1 MQSRIIPCCKNGTP
15 PPACVAYRLLDS
27 TQELTMPD
35 LETTNWILAII
46 AAASAAQ
53 FLMLFLG
60 AIWVAKRIADTQQ
73 TVTKTLERFEATHMP
88 ELSAKV
94 SNLVDDLHKVAAR
107 MDRVGE
113 EVERATRIAQ
123 GALHLAGNEVERA
136 TRGVRFAFDVVEG
149 GVKQAA
155 RMSAGVKA
163 GLQELFTRRG
173 GFNGRQDRLEDEKA
187 IARFEDGM

>member
-1 MQSRIIPCCKNGTP
+1 MPS
-15 PPACVAYRLLDS
+15 LD
-27 TQELTMPD
+27 
-35 LETTNWILAII
+35 TTNWILAVI

-60 AIWVAKRIADTQQ
+60 ALWVAKRVADTQDAF
-73 TVTKTLERFEATHMP
+73 TKALTRFEATHMP

-94 SNLVDDLHKVAAR
+94 SDLVDDLHKVAER

-123 GALHLAGNEVERA
+123 GALHLAGSEVERA

-155 RMSAGVKA
+155 RVGAGVRA
-163 GLQELFTRRG
+163 GLRELFARP
-173 GFNGRQDRLEDEKA
+173 NGLRERIEDEDA
-187 IARFEDGM
+187 IARFEAGA

>member
-1 MQSRIIPCCKNGTP
+1 
-15 PPACVAYRLLDS
+15 
-27 TQELTMPD
+27 MPS

-53 FLMLFLG
+53 FLMLFIG
-60 AIWVAKRIADTQQ
+60 ALFVAKRVGDMQQ
-73 TVTKTLERFEATHMP
+73 AVSKTLERFEATHMP

-94 SNLVDDLHKVAAR
+94 SGLVDDLHKVAAR

-123 GALHLAGNEVERA
+123 GALHMAGSEVERA
-136 TRGVRFAFDVVEG
+136 TRGVRLAFDVVEG
-149 GVKQAA
+149 GVRQAA
-155 RMSAGVKA
+155 RVGAGVKA
-163 GLQELFTRRG
+163 GFQELFTRRV
-173 GFNGRQDRLEDEKA
+173 NGRDRLEDENA

>member
-1 MQSRIIPCCKNGTP
+1 
-15 PPACVAYRLLDS
+15 
-27 TQELTMPD
+27 MPD

-123 GALHLAGNEVERA
+123 GALHVAGNEVERA

-155 RMSAGVKA
+155 RVSAGVKA
-163 GLQELFTRRG
+163 GLQELFARRG
-173 GFNGRQDRLEDEKA
+173 GFNGREDRLEDEKA

>member
-1 MQSRIIPCCKNGTP
+1 LQ
-15 PPACVAYRLLDS
+15 A
-27 TQELTMPD
+27 QELTMPD
-35 LETTNWILAII
+35 LETTNWILAVI

-53 FLMLFLG
+53 FLMLFIG
-60 AIWVAKRIADTQQ
+60 AMWVAKRIADTQQ
-73 TVTKTLERFEATHMP
+73 AVTKTIERFEATHMP

-123 GALHLAGNEVERA
+123 GALHVAGNEVERA
-136 TRGVRFAFDVVEG
+136 TRGVRLAFDVVEG

-155 RMSAGVKA
+155 RVSAGVRA
-163 GLQELFTRRG
+163 GLQELFARRGG

>member
-1 MQSRIIPCCKNGTP
+1 
-15 PPACVAYRLLDS
+15 
-27 TQELTMPD
+27 MPS

-53 FLMLFLG
+53 FLMLFIG
-60 AIWVAKRIADTQQ
+60 ALFVAKRIGDMQQ
-73 TVTKTLERFEATHMP
+73 AVSKTLERFEATHMP

-94 SNLVDDLHKVAAR
+94 SGLVDDLHKVAAR

-123 GALHLAGNEVERA
+123 GALHMAGSEVERA
-136 TRGVRFAFDVVEG
+136 TRGVRLAFDVVEG
-149 GVKQAA
+149 GVRQAA
-155 RMSAGVKA
+155 RVGAGVKA
-163 GLQELFTRRG
+163 GIQELFTRRV
-173 GFNGRQDRLEDEKA
+173 NGRDRLEDENA

>member
-1 MQSRIIPCCKNGTP
+1 
-15 PPACVAYRLLDS
+15 
-27 TQELTMPD
+27 MPS

-53 FLMLFLG
+53 FLMLFIG
-60 AIWVAKRIADTQQ
+60 ALYVTKRIGNMQQ
-73 TVTKTLERFEATHMP
+73 AVSKTLERFEATHMP

-94 SNLVDDLHKVAAR
+94 SGLVDDLHKVAAR

-123 GALHLAGNEVERA
+123 GALHMAGSEVERA
-136 TRGVRFAFDVVEG
+136 TRGVRFAFDAVEG
-149 GVKQAA
+149 GVRQAA
-155 RMSAGVKA
+155 RVGAGVKA
-163 GLQELFTRRG
+163 GLQELFARRV
-173 GFNGRQDRLEDEKA
+173 NGRDQLQDETA

>member
-1 MQSRIIPCCKNGTP
+1 
-15 PPACVAYRLLDS
+15 LLDS

-123 GALHLAGNEVERA
+123 GALHVAGNEVERA
-136 TRGVRFAFDVVEG
+136 TRGV
-149 GVKQAA
+149 
-155 RMSAGVKA
+155 
-163 GLQELFTRRG
+163 
-173 GFNGRQDRLEDEKA
+173 
-187 IARFEDGM
+187 